1 MAGAERSDRQRR
13 ALWRSVYRLLTPC
26 QQRAVL
32 GHVIEGKSY
41 SQLAREAGLHRSTV
55 LRTARRGMA
64 RLRAGLG
71 EYAP

>member
-1 MAGAERSDRQRR
+1 MAGNERSDRQRR
-13 ALWRSVYRLLTPC
+13 ALWRGVYRLLTPC

-41 SQLAREAGLHRSTV
+41 SQLAREAGVHRSTV
-55 LRTARRGMA
+55 LRTVRRGMA
-64 RLRAGLG
+64 RLRAGLE